1 MSTTSRLSGTLP
13 RSRPES
19 TGPLVC
25 GVGSCE
31 KPAVH
36 RYPAAMAR
44 RAQASLPGFAEEMS
58 QIFVALLA
66 KRSDVK
72 PRGWK
77 AAKKSKSEFSL

>member
-44 RAQASLPGFAEEMS
+44 RAHGIAQVIVDEYDGETAS
-58 QIFVALLA
+58 IWTTA
-66 KRSDVK
+66 KSGETLYK
-72 PRGWK
+72 
-77 AAKKSKSEFSL
+77 